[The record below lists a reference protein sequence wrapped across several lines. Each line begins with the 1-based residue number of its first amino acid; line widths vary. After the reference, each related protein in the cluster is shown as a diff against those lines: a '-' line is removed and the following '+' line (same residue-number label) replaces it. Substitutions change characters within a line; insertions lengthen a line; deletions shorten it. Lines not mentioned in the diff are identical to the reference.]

1 MRLRLSCRWLN
12 PALISALIV
21 TGVAVGD
28 ASAVTDKGICGTW
41 QTTLSRPNGNIIIEW
56 KIDPSGN
63 YTVSSHGPG
72 GAMTENGR
80 ITTEGGRYFKTTNV
94 GPDNGTF
101 KVMSGTQFSTTGR
114 WGYTEWTRK
123 GAGGGSGYGG
133 GGGGSGYGG
142 GGGGNYSGGGGGGGY
157 DPSMNPG
164 GEKWIKMGFGQR
176 QSKDTSGWK
185 PKPNYGSGSGSAAS
199 GDLKTLL
206 LGGFP
211 IPPAGDEVEQ
221 FGLPALGRAAFGGQR
236 KRDFRLIQ

>member
-1 MRLRLSCRWLN
+1 MRFSLSRRLS
-12 PALISALIV
+12 AAAAISALIA
-21 TGVAVGD
+21 TSFAVGD
-28 ASAVTDKGICGTW
+28 ASAITDKGICGTW
-41 QTTLSRPNGNIIIEW
+41 QTTLSRPNGDILIEW

-63 YTVSSHGPG
+63 YTVTSRGPG
-72 GAMTENGR
+72 GNMSENGR
-80 ITTEGGRYFKTTNV
+80 ITTDGSRYFKTTNV

-101 KVMSGTQFSTTGR
+101 RVMSANQFSTTGR

-123 GAGGGSGYGG
+123 GGAGSSGGYGGGGGYGSGGSGYGG
-133 GGGGSGYGG
+133 GG
-142 GGGGNYSGGGGGGGY
+142 GGGGGGGY

-164 GEKWIKMGFGQR
+164 GEKWINMGFGKR

-185 PKPNYGSGSGSAAS
+185 PKSPGSVSVPG

-206 LGGFP
+206 LTGFP
-211 IPPAGDEVEQ
+211 IPPSGDEVEQ